1 MFYSTICDQETET
14 NGDTEVADQGLV
26 RETACAIVGKLK
38 SGEVTPLDLLDVLEK
53 RIAEV
58 DGKVNALPTL
68 CFDRA
73 RNHAKALMK
82 KPAAERGLLAGLPIP
97 IKDLTNVE
105 GVLTTQGSPIY
116 KDNIP
121 AKSDI
126 LVEHLENNGG
136 VIYAKSN
143 TPEFGAG
150 ANTFNEVFGP
160 TRNPWDTSRSAAGS
174 SGGAAVALA
183 TGTAWLAH
191 GSDMGGSLRNP
202 ASFCG
207 IVGIAAEHRPR
218 RAYDSGGDRSQSRP
232 VQGPMARNVEDV
244 ALLLDAM
251 SGEHPGDP
259 LSLPVLPNS
268 FLSAARSGSKPKRI
282 AYSPDLGITPVDPE
296 VAAITRKAA
305 QRFAEAGAI
314 VEEAHPDLREAH
326 ECFHVLR
333 AFDFALSKAALL
345 RTKRDLLKPEV
356 IWNIEE
362 GLKLTVEQ
370 LERAEAQR
378 VAMTA
383 RTLEFFDK
391 YDLLLC
397 PATIVPPFPVEN
409 RYVAECAGKKF
420 DNYVEWLGIVYA
432 ITLVCCPALSL
443 PCGFTASGLPVGL
456 QMVAPPRGEAQLAG
470 RQPRCWRIF
479 WACAARRRSIRERR
493 NRERRNR
500 GTYGRRQRA
509 AARKQADAQQGALG
523 ARGKIPHRKDFAARR
538 DAPAAGPASDKGLAD
553 ARSRAD
559 AEHFA
564 RALAAR
570 RLRRGRKSDLLG
582 FCAVHRPAAEQV
594 RVRHPLRHHMVA
606 LRQSMGGAGD
616 PRPARRLPAARR
628 GAVRGAAFA

>member
-1 MFYSTICDQETET
+1 
-14 NGDTEVADQGLV
+14 VANDQGLV
-26 RETACAIVGKLK
+26 RETACAVVEKLK
-38 SGEVTPLDLLDVLEK
+38 AGEVTPLDLLDVLEK

-73 RNHAKALMK
+73 RDRARALMR
-82 KPAAERGLLAGLPIP
+82 KPADERGLLAGLPVP
-97 IKDLTNVE
+97 IKDLTNVA

-116 KDNIP
+116 RNNVP
-121 AKSDI
+121 ERSD
-126 LVEHLENNGG
+126 LMVENLEGNGG
-136 VIYAKSN
+136 VVYAKSN

-150 ANTFNEVFGP
+150 ANTFNEVFGR
-160 TRNPWDTSRSAAGS
+160 TLNPWDTSRSAAGS

-207 IVGIAAEHRPR
+207 IVGMRPSIGR
-218 RAYDSGGDRSQSRP
+218 VAHTPVSAIDRNLG
-232 VQGPMARNVEDV
+232 VQGPMARNVEDL

-251 SGEHPGDP
+251 SGEHPADP
-259 LSLPVLPNS
+259 LSLPRLPAT
-268 FLSAARSGSKPKRI
+268 FLSAARSGNKPKRI

-305 QRFAEAGAI
+305 MRFAEAGAI

-333 AFDFALSKAALL
+333 AFDFALHKAALL
-345 RTKRDLLKPEV
+345 RTKRDQLKPEV

-383 RTLEFFDK
+383 RTLEFFGK
-391 YDLLLC
+391 YDLLLA
-397 PATIVPPFPVEN
+397 PATIVAPFPIEN
-409 RYVAECAGKKF
+409 RYVTECNGKKF

-456 QMVAPPRGEAQLAG
+456 QMVAAPRGEARLLAG
-470 RQPRCWRIF
+470 AKALEDILGV
-479 WACAARRRSIRERR
+479 
-493 NRERRNR
+493 R
-500 GTYGRRQRA
+500 GSTP
-509 AARKQADAQQGALG
+509 
-523 ARGKIPHRKDFAARR
+523 I
-538 DAPAAGPASDKGLAD
+538 
-553 ARSRAD
+553 
-559 AEHFA
+559 
-564 RALAAR
+564 
-570 RLRRGRKSDLLG
+570 
-582 FCAVHRPAAEQV
+582 
-594 RVRHPLRHHMVA
+594 
-606 LRQSMGGAGD
+606 D
-616 PRPARRLPAARR
+616 PRAPK
-628 GAVRGAAFA
+628 

>member
-1 MFYSTICDQETET
+1 M
-14 NGDTEVADQGLV
+14 ADQGLI
-26 RETACAIVGKLK
+26 RETACAVVEKLK
-38 SGEVTPLDLLDVLEK
+38 AGDVTPLDLLDVLEK
-53 RIAEV
+53 RIAEI

-73 RNHAKALMK
+73 RTHARALMQ
-82 KPAAERGLLAGLPIP
+82 KPASERGLLAGLPVP
-97 IKDLTNVE
+97 IKDLTAVS
-105 GVLTTQGSPIY
+105 GVLTTLGSPIF
-116 KDNIP
+116 KDNVP

-126 LVEHLENNGG
+126 LVERLEQNGG

-174 SGGAAVALA
+174 SGGAAAALA
-183 TGTAWLAH
+183 SGTAWLAH

-207 IVGIAAEHRPR
+207 VVGLRPSIGR
-218 RAYDSGGDRSQSRP
+218 VAQTPKFGVDRTLG
-232 VQGPMARNVEDV
+232 VQGPMARNIEDL

-251 SGEHPGDP
+251 SGEHAADP
-259 LSLPVLPNS
+259 LSLPVLPTS

-296 VAAITRKAA
+296 VRAVTRKAA
-305 QRFAEAGAI
+305 ERFAEAGAI
-314 VEEAHPDLREAH
+314 VEEAHPDFRDAH

-333 AFDFALSKAALL
+333 AFDFAISKAELL

-362 GLKLTVEQ
+362 GLKLTVEK

-383 RTLEFFDK
+383 RALEFFER
-391 YDLLLC
+391 YDLLLA

-409 RYVAECAGKKF
+409 RYVAECDGKKF

-432 ITLVCCPALSL
+432 ITLACCPALSL

-456 QMVAPPRGEAQLAG
+456 QMIAKPRAEAQLLAG
-470 RQPRCWRIF
+470 AKVLEDILGV
-479 WACAARRRSIRERR
+479 
-493 NRERRNR
+493 R
-500 GTYGRRQRA
+500 GTTP
-509 AARKQADAQQGALG
+509 
-523 ARGKIPHRKDFAARR
+523 I
-538 DAPAAGPASDKGLAD
+538 
-553 ARSRAD
+553 
-559 AEHFA
+559 
-564 RALAAR
+564 
-570 RLRRGRKSDLLG
+570 
-582 FCAVHRPAAEQV
+582 
-594 RVRHPLRHHMVA
+594 
-606 LRQSMGGAGD
+606 D
-616 PRPARRLPAARR
+616 PRPPR
-628 GAVRGAAFA
+628 

>member
-1 MFYSTICDQETET
+1 
-14 NGDTEVADQGLV
+14 VAEHQGLI
-26 RETACAIVGKLK
+26 RETARAVVDKLNT
-38 SGEVTPLDLLDVLEK
+38 GEVTPLDLLDLLEK

-73 RNHAKALMK
+73 RAHAKALMK
-82 KPAAERGLLAGLPIP
+82 KPAGQRGLLAGMPIP

-116 KDNIP
+116 RDNIP
-121 AKSDI
+121 ARSDI

-150 ANTFNEVFGP
+150 ANTFNEVFGA

-207 IVGIAAEHRPR
+207 VVGMRPSIGR
-218 RAYDSGGDRSQSRP
+218 VARTPAFKIDRNLTA
-232 VQGPMARNVEDV
+232 QGPMARNVEDL

-251 SGEHPGDP
+251 SGEHPADP
-259 LSLPVLPNS
+259 LSLPLLPES
-268 FLSAARSGSKPKRI
+268 FRSAVRSGKKPKRV

-305 QRFAEAGAI
+305 ERFAEAGVI
-314 VEEAHPDLREAH
+314 VEEAQPDLREAH

-333 AFDFALSKAALL
+333 AFDFAISKAALL
-345 RTKRDLLKPEV
+345 RDKRDQLKPEV
-356 IWNIEE
+356 IWNVEE

-370 LERAEAQR
+370 LARAEAQR
-378 VAMTA
+378 VAMIERANT
-383 RTLEFFDK
+383 FFET
-391 YDLLLC
+391 YDLLLA

-409 RYVAECAGKKF
+409 RYVAECAGTKF
-420 DNYVEWLGIVYA
+420 DNYVKWLGIVYA
-432 ITLVCCPALSL
+432 ITLICVPALSL

-456 QMVAPPRGEAQLAG
+456 QMIGPPR
-470 RQPRCWRIF
+470 
-479 WACAARRRSIRERR
+479 
-493 NRERRNR
+493 
-500 GTYGRRQRA
+500 
-509 AARKQADAQQGALG
+509 ADAQLLAG
-523 ARGKIPHRKDFAARR
+523 ARLLEDILGV
-538 DAPAAGPASDKGLAD
+538 
-553 ARSRAD
+553 
-559 AEHFA
+559 
-564 RALAAR
+564 
-570 RLRRGRKSDLLG
+570 RGTT
-582 FCAVHRPAAEQV
+582 PI
-594 RVRHPLRHHMVA
+594 
-606 LRQSMGGAGD
+606 D
-616 PRPARRLPAARR
+616 PRAPK
-628 GAVRGAAFA
+628 